1 VTDVLAQV
9 LSALRITTTLFAM
22 ANLPDPWGIMF
33 PQGQGAYS
41 GQLSWA
47 R

>member
-1 VTDVLAQV
+1 MTDVLAQV